1 MKKSILSALALA
13 TMVGACTNEEFE
25 VVQNAAVPGDVTAL
39 NGRAK
44 GELTLTA
51 GRMDINEEATRVDGS
66 ISDVEGGTAID
77 WYWRDGND
85 KLGGVVVDYK
95 NAENDIVD
103 LKSYPAYAI
112 TNYPFAPGIS
122 APSKGADFSTPTA
135 VVNGAYFFYSQYDGQ
150 NTSRRTISDKIA
162 RLQTVGH
169 GREAGLVQ
177 IGSSQQDGGENF
189 FVSPIVNVAVA
200 DGSNIA
206 TPLALTSAHGVL
218 HITLDADLESK
229 YIGENGLSVHKVV
242 LQTVN
247 ENSKFSLQT
256 TVDPAQLGIRQKE
269 VYDILVKNNSPIRN
283 AFILKNDDQ
292 MAVVDGKH
300 SLAKEAQEEV
310 LKYLTRKAVDG
321 VPVIGTQSAAAADVT
336 PDLVYQ
342 LEEPFVYTSSDS
354 EMELFVILP
363 TGTYAVG
370 EGDLYNGLDHGALR
384 MTVYTSEGTYDC
396 YLSDKKDLTVY
407 RNQKINV
414 SRTLKIKADETNINL
429 FDPNEGFKI
438 ETTEDYEYAIDYINA
453 HYRDFGNSSDWKAP
467 ILNFVTNPTT
477 PNKIPEIE
485 VKEGYYFPNFRTI
498 YKGEAVLKLNVANGS
513 SYVFDPVKTIF
524 DSQAKPTIVIEDKTS
539 SISFAAAIPAANG
552 TQSVEL
558 ESAGDVNVAHNIV
571 FDELNS
577 EQALNIAKKVT
588 VTIADTDAA
597 ANGALNIGDEA
608 KVNAAGKLNTNSV
621 AVGKGAQ
628 LNVTTEL
635 TTEGTVLLDEGAT
648 ANASDYISNAGTT
661 TMEANSELNVA
672 AKFDNSADIT
682 IKGTAVATLGG
693 ESTNDGDIIVEG
705 KGKLVSTSAF
715 TNKKNGLVEV
725 REVQITTIDDK
736 ARGIAEFKQLENQA
750 GAKVIAKAGVD
761 LKGTY
766 GALIT
771 VGNEQDPGELKNAGE
786 ISINGELDAE
796 YAKTANS
803 GTITLES
810 NPYARILL
818 NGANASLTDKDDN
831 GSLVLAAP
839 AVYEMFDNFFTGRN
853 KLTDAT
859 GVIETTLD
867 QATYD
872 KVLANYKNKD
882 LFDQERALVV
892 LNKITV
898 TGELKVEKT
907 QLADVDFVLPANAKL
922 VAKESMEFNS
932 LTADGK
938 SSLATNLPWPN
949 VANVTISER
958 VDVNADFA
966 VESRVN
972 VKLLAATEYA
982 IKNSKPVAYDGV
994 LNLNK
999 GTFTNYG
1006 SIHGSANGAFFA
1018 TIDAPATLKNNG
1030 VIGTYNYTAAVAKVI
1045 TKYSATELAEINALN
1060 KAYNDHKNSYY
1071 IRELVGTVA
1080 SDDKTAWGA
1089 APTRSQFTF
1098 PVWKMWVSAGCPSY
1112 FTNGN
1117 YSWKIYLADNGKYE
1131 PVPAVSTEISANIN
1145 KVYPELNENGVKVTE
1160 NLFDGRDTEVTDA
1173 IKGIT
1178 AAKPEVKDLKD
1189 YIIVRNNYGT
1199 FDMLSNGIITV
1210 GGIVDN
1216 NKGTKKGEFSTNV
1229 LETGLVTI
1237 KGVNP

>member
-13 TMVGACTNEEFE
+13 TMVGACTNEDFE

-95 NAENDIVD
+95 NAKNDIVD
-103 LKSYPAYAI
+103 LVTYPAYAI

-122 APSKGADFSTPTA
+122 APSKGAEFSTPTA
-135 VVNGAYFFYSQYDGQ
+135 VVEGAYFFYSQYDGQ
-150 NTSRRTISDKIA
+150 NTSRRTISDKIE
-162 RLQTVGH
+162 RLQTVGYGH
-169 GREAGLVQ
+169 EAGLVQ
-177 IGSSQQDGGENF
+177 IGSSKNEKDNGENF
-189 FVSPIVNVAVA
+189 FISPIVYAAVA
-200 DGSNIA
+200 DGSDIA

-247 ENSKFSLQT
+247 ENSNFSLQT
-256 TVDPAQLGIRQKE
+256 TVDPAELGLRQKE
-269 VYDILVKNNSPIRN
+269 AYDLLPVNSPIRG
-283 AFILKNDDQ
+283 AFILKNNGT
-292 MAVVDGKH
+292 MAVVNGKH

-310 LKYLTRKAVDG
+310 LKYLTRKTDG

-467 ILNFVTNPTT
+467 ILNFITNPTT

-513 SYVFDPVKTIF
+513 SYVFDPAKTIF

-539 SISFAAAIPAANG
+539 SISFAAAIPAADG

-558 ESAGDVNVAHNIV
+558 VSAGDVNVAHNIV
-571 FDELNS
+571 FDELDS
-577 EQALNIAKKVT
+577 KQALNIAKKVT

-597 ANGALNIGDEA
+597 AKGALNIGDEA

-621 AVGKGAQ
+621 AVGKKAQ
-628 LNVTTEL
+628 LNVTTDL
-635 TTEGTVLLDEGAT
+635 TTKGTVLLDEGAV
-648 ANASDYISNAGTT
+648 ANANKYFSNAGTT
-661 TMEANSELNVA
+661 TMEANSKLNVA
-672 AKFDNSADIT
+672 ADFDNSADIT
-682 IKGTAVATLGG
+682 IKGTAVATLNGK
-693 ESTNDGDIIVEG
+693 STNDGDIIVEG
-705 KGKLVSTSAF
+705 KGKLVSTSTF
-715 TNKKNGLVEV
+715 TNEKNGLVEV

-736 ARGIAEFKQLENQA
+736 ARGIAEFATLNNNKD
-750 GAKVIAKAGVD
+750 AKVIAKAGVD

-771 VGNEQDPGELKNAGE
+771 VSSNLTNAGK
-786 ISINGELDAE
+786 ISINGELDAQK
-796 YAKTANS
+796 AKTANS

-853 KLTDAT
+853 KLAGAT

-867 QATYD
+867 QDTYN
-872 KVLANYKNKD
+872 KVLANYKNAD
-882 LFDQERALVV
+882 LVDQERALVV

-898 TGELKVEKT
+898 TGELKVENT
-907 QLADVDFVLPANAKL
+907 ELTDIDFVLPANAKL
-922 VAKESMEFNS
+922 VATQDGLMFNS
-932 LTADGK
+932 LTANGA
-938 SSLATNLPWPN
+938 SSLETNLKN
-949 VANVTISER
+949 NQIANVTIAER
-958 VDVNADFA
+958 VDVNADFTVA
-966 VESRVN
+966 KRVN
-972 VKLLAATEYA
+972 VKLLAAKEYE

-999 GTFTNYG
+999 GTFTNNG

-1030 VIGTYNYTAAVAKVI
+1030 VIGKFEKAYTTVVPDKYWEGEELNKINAVIEAYVAYLASNQVWIYPNGSWENDAQNSLSKTWDRFIAWVKADCGIFNGTLGNGNAVKLKVTDYTASDIVI
-1045 TKYSATELAEINALN
+1045 ATVKAGLDKYVDDKGNALLGKDIKTTYSDKILYKVEPDIN
-1060 KAYNDHKNSYY
+1060 
-1071 IRELVGTVA
+1071 VG
-1080 SDDKTAWGA
+1080 DKL
-1089 APTRSQFTF
+1089 
-1098 PVWKMWVSAGCPSY
+1098 Y
-1112 FTNGN
+1112 
-1117 YSWKIYLADNGKYE
+1117 
-1131 PVPAVSTEISANIN
+1131 
-1145 KVYPELNENGVKVTE
+1145 
-1160 NLFDGRDTEVTDA
+1160 
-1173 IKGIT
+1173 
-1178 AAKPEVKDLKD
+1178 D

-1199 FDMLSNGIITV
+1199 FDMLSDGIITV

-1229 LETGLVTI
+1229 LETGIVTI
-1237 KGVNP
+1237 VGGTPQETI

>member
-13 TMVGACTNEEFE
+13 TMVGACTNEDFE

-95 NAENDIVD
+95 NAKNDIVD
-103 LKSYPAYAI
+103 LATYPAYAI

-122 APSKGADFSTPTA
+122 APSKGAEFSTPTA
-135 VVNGAYFFYSQYDGQ
+135 VVEGAYFFYSQYDGQ
-150 NTSRRTISDKIA
+150 NTSRRTISDKIE
-162 RLQTVGH
+162 RLQTVGY

-177 IGSSQQDGGENF
+177 IGSSKNEKDNGENF
-189 FVSPIVNVAVA
+189 FISPIVYAAVA
-200 DGSNIA
+200 DGSDIA

-247 ENSKFSLQT
+247 ENSNFSLQT
-256 TVDPAQLGIRQKE
+256 TVDPAELGLRQKE
-269 VYDILVKNNSPIRN
+269 AYDLLPVNSPIRG
-283 AFILKNDDQ
+283 AFILKNNGT
-292 MAVVDGKH
+292 MAVVNGKH

-310 LKYLTRKAVDG
+310 LKYLTRKTDG

-467 ILNFVTNPTT
+467 ILNFITNPTT

-498 YKGEAVLKLNVANGS
+498 YRGEAVLKLNVANGS

-539 SISFAAAIPAANG
+539 SISFAAAIPAADG

-558 ESAGDVNVAHNIV
+558 VSAGDVNVAHNIV
-571 FDELNS
+571 FDELDS
-577 EQALNIAKKVT
+577 KQALNIAKKVT

-621 AVGKGAQ
+621 AVGKKAQ
-628 LNVTTEL
+628 LNVTTDL
-635 TTEGTVLLDEGAT
+635 TTKGTVLLDEGAV
-648 ANASDYISNAGTT
+648 ANANKYFSNAGTT
-661 TMEANSELNVA
+661 TMEANSKLNVA
-672 AKFDNSADIT
+672 ADFDNSADIT
-682 IKGTAVATLGG
+682 IKGTAVATLNGK
-693 ESTNDGDIIVEG
+693 STNDGDIIVEG

-715 TNKKNGLVEV
+715 TNEKNGLVEV

-736 ARGIAEFKQLENQA
+736 ARGIAEFATLNNNKD
-750 GAKVIAKAGVD
+750 AKVIAKAGVD

-771 VGNEQDPGELKNAGE
+771 VSSNLTNAGK
-786 ISINGELDAE
+786 ISINGELDAQK
-796 YAKTANS
+796 AKTANS

-818 NGANASLTDKDDN
+818 NGANASLTDENDK

-853 KLTDAT
+853 KLADAT

-872 KVLANYKNKD
+872 KVLANYKNTD
-882 LFDQERALVV
+882 LVDQERALVV

-972 VKLLAATEYA
+972 VKLLAATEYK
-982 IKNSKPVAYDGV
+982 IKDSKLLDGV

-999 GTFTNYG
+999 GTFTNNG

-1030 VIGTYNYTAAVAKVI
+1030 VIGKFEKAYTIEHPDKYWEGEELATINEVIEAWVGYLTCNQTWIYKGQDSSTAKEGLRTWEHFIAWVKADNDTFEGKHTNGSAVTIKVDSYTVSDNVKAAVSDGLE
-1045 TKYSATELAEINALN
+1045 KYVDDEGNALLGADI
-1060 KAYNDHKNSYY
+1060 KTTYTDKILYEDNSDEE
-1071 IRELVGTVA
+1071 I
-1080 SDDKTAWGA
+1080 GA
-1089 APTRSQFTF
+1089 
-1098 PVWKMWVSAGCPSY
+1098 KLY
-1112 FTNGN
+1112 
-1117 YSWKIYLADNGKYE
+1117 
-1131 PVPAVSTEISANIN
+1131 
-1145 KVYPELNENGVKVTE
+1145 
-1160 NLFDGRDTEVTDA
+1160 
-1173 IKGIT
+1173 
-1178 AAKPEVKDLKD
+1178 D

-1199 FDMLSNGIITV
+1199 FDMLSDGIITV

-1229 LETGLVTI
+1229 LETGIVTI
-1237 KGVNP
+1237 VGGTPQVTI